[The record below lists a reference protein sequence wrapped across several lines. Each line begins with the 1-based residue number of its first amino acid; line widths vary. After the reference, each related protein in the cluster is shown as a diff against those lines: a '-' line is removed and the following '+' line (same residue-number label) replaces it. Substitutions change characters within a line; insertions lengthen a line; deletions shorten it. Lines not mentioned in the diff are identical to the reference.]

1 MLHFTITYNGQTVEI
16 EHSGGPFEFGR
27 GPKRENIARH
37 TVNDSY
43 VSGNHVLVEEVEY
56 SKVRILNLSQRN
68 SIRLDNN
75 GAINIG
81 ASIQVSLPVTF
92 FIGETFIKIEF
103 IADEDERESDGESE
117 ALLDSMESA
126 ITLNPGQSSGSLLDL
141 GQSPSPEKLAVWF
154 ETLIAVQKSASG
166 SLEFFQDTAQAVVN
180 LIGLD
185 RGLVLMIK
193 NGRWMVQSRFP
204 DEDVEG
210 REFSISV
217 LGKIAK
223 GRKTFYQC
231 GANLQNESESVMGIE
246 AVIASPI
253 FDKAENVV
261 GAIYGVR
268 NKLTAGSGSNIGVN
282 PLEAQIVQL
291 LASSVG
297 AGLAR
302 QEQEAEAGRLRVQF
316 EQFFSADLARELQKN
331 PKLLEGHESE
341 ITVLFT
347 DIRGFSRISESL
359 NPRETC
365 SLVADVMEELTSCV
379 MAFEGVMVNY
389 SGDGIMAMWNAPAP
403 QSDHAIKA
411 CKAALA
417 MVARMPAVQ
426 ERWKNKVSLP
436 VKVGIGINTGMAL
449 CGNTGSK
456 MKFQYGALGHTVNLA
471 SRIEGATKVMGV
483 PILISGFTKKL
494 VGSAFATR
502 KLRKIRVIGINEPV
516 DIYHLHAEVSSIE
529 WRSDA
534 DIYESALKH
543 YEAREFGP
551 ACRDL
556 YPLIANHN
564 ENYDTASLSLM
575 AKSIEYL
582 RKPPLPSF
590 NGVEDLESK

>member
-1 MLHFTITYNGQTVEI
+1 MLHFTIIFNGQTVEI
-16 EHSGGPFEFGR
+16 EHPSGAFELGR
-27 GPKRENIARH
+27 GLERDNIPRYRS
-37 TVNDSY
+37 NDSY
-43 VSGNHVLVEEVEY
+43 VSGNHVRVEQIAN
-56 SKVRILNLSQRN
+56 SKVSVLNLSQRN
-68 SIRLDNN
+68 SIRIDK
-75 GAINIG
+75 GDPINIG
-81 ASIQVSLPVTF
+81 ATVQVLLPVTL
-92 FIGETFIKIEF
+92 FIGETSVRIDGIF
-103 IADEDERESDGESE
+103 DEDFSGESE
-117 ALLDSMESA
+117 ALLGSMESA
-126 ITLNPGQSSGSLLDL
+126 ITLRPGESSGNLLDL

-166 SLEFFQDTAQAVVN
+166 SFEFFQDTAKAVVN

-193 NGRWMVQSRFP
+193 NGKWMVQARFP
-204 DEDVEG
+204 DDNG
-210 REFSISV
+210 YHREFSMSV
-217 LGKIAK
+217 LGKMVK
-223 GRKTFYQC
+223 EKKTFYQS
-231 GANLQNESESVMGIE
+231 GSVLQSQGESVSGIE

-253 FDKAENVV
+253 FDIAENVV
-261 GAIYGVR
+261 GAIYVVR
-268 NKLTAGSGSNIGVN
+268 NKITGASIGVA
-282 PLEAQIVQL
+282 PLEAQIIQI

-316 EQFFSADLARELQKN
+316 EQFFSVDLARELQKN

-379 MAFEGVMVNY
+379 MAFEGVVVNY

-502 KLRKIRVIGINEPV
+502 KLRKIRVIGISEPV
-516 DIYHLHAEVSSIE
+516 DIYQLHAEVSSIE

-543 YEAREFGP
+543 YESSEFGP

-556 YPLIANHN
+556 YPLIANQN
-564 ENYDTASLSLM
+564 ENFDTASLSLM

-582 RKPPLPSF
+582 RKPPLLSF

>member
-1 MLHFTITYNGQTVEI
+1 MLHFTIIFNGQTVEI
-16 EHSGGPFEFGR
+16 EHPSGAFELGR
-27 GPKRENIARH
+27 GLERDNIPRYRS
-37 TVNDSY
+37 NDSY
-43 VSGNHVLVEEVEY
+43 VSGNHVRVEQIAN
-56 SKVRILNLSQRN
+56 SKVSVLNLSQRN
-68 SIRLDNN
+68 SIRIDK
-75 GAINIG
+75 GDPINIG
-81 ASIQVSLPVTF
+81 ATVQVLLPVTL
-92 FIGETFIKIEF
+92 FIGETSVRIDEIF
-103 IADEDERESDGESE
+103 DEDFSGESE
-117 ALLDSMESA
+117 ALLGSMESA
-126 ITLNPGQSSGSLLDL
+126 ITLRPGESSGSLLDL

-166 SLEFFQDTAQAVVN
+166 SFEFFQDTAKAVVN

-193 NGRWMVQSRFP
+193 NGKWMVQARFP
-204 DEDVEG
+204 DDNG
-210 REFSISV
+210 YHREFSMSV
-217 LGKIAK
+217 LGKMVK
-223 GRKTFYQC
+223 EKKTFYQS
-231 GANLQNESESVMGIE
+231 GSVLQSQGESVSGIE

-253 FDKAENVV
+253 FDIAENVV

-268 NKLTAGSGSNIGVN
+268 NKITGASIGVA
-282 PLEAQIVQL
+282 PLEAQIIQI

-316 EQFFSADLARELQKN
+316 EQFFSVDLARELQKN

-379 MAFEGVMVNY
+379 MAFEGVVVNY

-502 KLRKIRVIGINEPV
+502 KLRKIRVIGISEPV
-516 DIYHLHAEVSSIE
+516 DIYQLHAEVSSIE

-582 RKPPLPSF
+582 RKPPLLSF

>member
-1 MLHFTITYNGQTVEI
+1 MLHFTIIFNGQTVEI
-16 EHSGGPFEFGR
+16 EHPSGAFELGR
-27 GPKRENIARH
+27 GLERDNIPRYRS
-37 TVNDSY
+37 NDSY
-43 VSGNHVLVEEVEY
+43 VSGNHVRVEQIAN
-56 SKVRILNLSQRN
+56 SKVSVLNLSQRN
-68 SIRLDNN
+68 SIRIDK
-75 GAINIG
+75 GDPINIG
-81 ASIQVSLPVTF
+81 ATVQVLLPVTL
-92 FIGETFIKIEF
+92 FIGETSVRIDEIF
-103 IADEDERESDGESE
+103 DEDFSGETD
-117 ALLDSMESA
+117 ALLGSMESA
-126 ITLNPGQSSGSLLDL
+126 ITLRPGESSGSLLDL

-166 SLEFFQDTAQAVVN
+166 SFEFFQDTAKAVVN

-193 NGRWMVQSRFP
+193 NGKWMVQARFP
-204 DEDVEG
+204 DDNG
-210 REFSISV
+210 YHREFSMSV
-217 LGKIAK
+217 LGKMVK
-223 GRKTFYQC
+223 EKKTFYQS
-231 GANLQNESESVMGIE
+231 GSVLQSQGESVSGIE

-253 FDKAENVV
+253 FDIAENVV

-268 NKLTAGSGSNIGVN
+268 NKITGASIGVA
-282 PLEAQIVQL
+282 PLEAQIIQI

-316 EQFFSADLARELQKN
+316 EQFFSVDLARELQKN

-379 MAFEGVMVNY
+379 MAFEGVVVNY

-502 KLRKIRVIGINEPV
+502 KLRKIRVIGISEPV
-516 DIYHLHAEVSSIE
+516 DIYQLHAEVSSIE

-543 YEAREFGP
+543 YESSEFGP

-556 YPLIANHN
+556 YPLIANQN
-564 ENYDTASLSLM
+564 ENFDTASLSLM

-582 RKPPLPSF
+582 RKPPLLSF

>member
-1 MLHFTITYNGQTVEI
+1 MLHFTIIFNGQTVEI
-16 EHSGGPFEFGR
+16 EHPSGAFELGR
-27 GPKRENIARH
+27 GLERDNIPRYRS
-37 TVNDSY
+37 NDSY
-43 VSGNHVLVEEVEY
+43 VSGNHVRVEQIAN
-56 SKVRILNLSQRN
+56 SKVSVLNLSQRN
-68 SIRLDNN
+68 SIRIDK
-75 GAINIG
+75 GDPINIG
-81 ASIQVSLPVTF
+81 ATVQVLLPVTL
-92 FIGETFIKIEF
+92 FIGETSVRIDEIF
-103 IADEDERESDGESE
+103 DEDFSGESE
-117 ALLDSMESA
+117 ALLGSMESA
-126 ITLNPGQSSGSLLDL
+126 ITLRPGESSGILLDL

-166 SLEFFQDTAQAVVN
+166 SFEFFQDTAKAVVN

-193 NGRWMVQSRFP
+193 NGKWMVQARFP
-204 DEDVEG
+204 DDNG
-210 REFSISV
+210 YHREFSMSV
-217 LGKIAK
+217 LGKMVK
-223 GRKTFYQC
+223 EKKTFYQS
-231 GANLQNESESVMGIE
+231 GSVLQSQGESVSGIE

-253 FDKAENVV
+253 FDIAENVV

-268 NKLTAGSGSNIGVN
+268 NKITGASIGVA
-282 PLEAQIVQL
+282 PLEAQIIQI

-316 EQFFSADLARELQKN
+316 EQFFSVDLARELQKN

-379 MAFEGVMVNY
+379 MAFEGVVVNY

-502 KLRKIRVIGINEPV
+502 KLRKIRVIGISEPV
-516 DIYHLHAEVSSIE
+516 DIYQLHAEVSSIE

-543 YEAREFGP
+543 YEASEFGP

-564 ENYDTASLSLM
+564 ENFDTASLSLM

-582 RKPPLPSF
+582 RKPPLLSF

>member
-1 MLHFTITYNGQTVEI
+1 MLHFTIIFNGQTVEI
-16 EHSGGPFEFGR
+16 EHPSGAFELGR
-27 GPKRENIARH
+27 GLERDNIPRYRS
-37 TVNDSY
+37 NDSY
-43 VSGNHVLVEEVEY
+43 VSGNHVRVEQIAN
-56 SKVRILNLSQRN
+56 SKVSVLNLSQRN
-68 SIRLDNN
+68 SIRIDK
-75 GAINIG
+75 GDPINIG
-81 ASIQVSLPVTF
+81 ATVQVLLPVTL
-92 FIGETFIKIEF
+92 FIGETSVRIDEIF
-103 IADEDERESDGESE
+103 DEDFSGESE
-117 ALLDSMESA
+117 ALLGSMESA
-126 ITLNPGQSSGSLLDL
+126 ITLRPGESSGSLLDL

-166 SLEFFQDTAQAVVN
+166 SFEFFQDTAKAVVN

-193 NGRWMVQSRFP
+193 NGKWMVQARFP
-204 DEDVEG
+204 DDNG
-210 REFSISV
+210 YHREFSMSV
-217 LGKIAK
+217 LGKMVK
-223 GRKTFYQC
+223 EKKTFYQS
-231 GANLQNESESVMGIE
+231 GSVLQSQGESVSGIE

-253 FDKAENVV
+253 FDIAENVV

-268 NKLTAGSGSNIGVN
+268 NKITGASIGVA
-282 PLEAQIVQL
+282 PLEAQIIQI

-316 EQFFSADLARELQKN
+316 EQFFSVDLARELQKN

-379 MAFEGVMVNY
+379 MAFEGVVVNY

-502 KLRKIRVIGINEPV
+502 KLRKIRVIGISEPV
-516 DIYHLHAEVSSIE
+516 DIYQLHAEVSSIE

-543 YEAREFGP
+543 YEASEFGP

-564 ENYDTASLSLM
+564 ENFDTASLSLM

-582 RKPPLPSF
+582 RKPPLLSF

>member
-1 MLHFTITYNGQTVEI
+1 MLHFTIIYNGETVEI
-16 EHSGGPFEFGR
+16 EHPSGPFELGR
-27 GPKRENIARH
+27 GPLRDNIPRY
-37 TVNDSY
+37 TTNDSY
-43 VSGNHVLVEEVEY
+43 VSGNHVRVEQIAN
-56 SKVRILNLSQRN
+56 SKVSLLNLSQRN
-68 SIRLDNN
+68 SIRIN
-75 GAINIG
+75 GGDLINIG
-81 ASIQVSLPVTF
+81 VTVQVLLPITL
-92 FIGETFIKIEF
+92 FIGETSVTIDEISEED
-103 IADEDERESDGESE
+103 DEDLDGINE
-117 ALLDSMESA
+117 ALLDSMASA
-126 ITLNPGQSSGSLLDL
+126 MTLSPGQSSGSLLDL

-166 SLEFFQDTAQAVVN
+166 SLEFFQDTAQAVVD

-193 NGRWMVQSRFP
+193 NGRWMVQARFP

-210 REFSISV
+210 REFSMSV

-223 GRKTFYQC
+223 GRKTFYQG

-268 NKLTAGSGSNIGVN
+268 NKVTAGSGLNIGVN

-331 PKLLEGHESE
+331 PKLLEGHDSV

-365 SLVADVMEELTSCV
+365 NLVADVMEELTSCV
-379 MAFEGVMVNY
+379 MAFEGVVVNY
-389 SGDGIMAMWNAPAP
+389 LGDGIMAMWNAPAP

-426 ERWKNKVSLP
+426 ERWKNKISLP
-436 VKVGIGINTGMAL
+436 VKVGIGINTGTAL

-483 PILISGFTKKL
+483 PILISDSTKAL

-502 KLRKIRVIGINEPV
+502 KLRKIRVVGINEPV
-516 DIYHLHAEVSSIE
+516 DIYQLHAEVSSIE

-564 ENYDTASLSLM
+564 DSYDTASLSLM

-582 RKPPLPSF
+582 RKPPLQSF

>member
-1 MLHFTITYNGQTVEI
+1 MLHFTIIFNGQTVEI
-16 EHSGGPFEFGR
+16 EHPSGAFELGR
-27 GPKRENIARH
+27 GLERDNIPRYRS
-37 TVNDSY
+37 NDSY
-43 VSGNHVLVEEVEY
+43 VSGNHVRVEQIAN
-56 SKVRILNLSQRN
+56 SKVSVLNLSQRN
-68 SIRLDNN
+68 SIRIDK
-75 GAINIG
+75 GDPINIG
-81 ASIQVSLPVTF
+81 ATVQVLLPVTL
-92 FIGETFIKIEF
+92 FIGETSVRIDEIF
-103 IADEDERESDGESE
+103 DEDFSGESE
-117 ALLDSMESA
+117 ALLGSMESA
-126 ITLNPGQSSGSLLDL
+126 ITLRPGESSGSLLDL

-166 SLEFFQDTAQAVVN
+166 SFEFFQDTAKAVVN

-193 NGRWMVQSRFP
+193 NGKWMVQARFP
-204 DEDVEG
+204 DDNG
-210 REFSISV
+210 YHREFSMSV
-217 LGKIAK
+217 LGKMVK
-223 GRKTFYQC
+223 EKKTFYQS
-231 GANLQNESESVMGIE
+231 GSVLQSQGESVSGIE

-253 FDKAENVV
+253 FDIAENVV

-268 NKLTAGSGSNIGVN
+268 NKITGASIGVA
-282 PLEAQIVQL
+282 PLEAQIIQI

-316 EQFFSADLARELQKN
+316 EQFFSVDLARELQKN

-379 MAFEGVMVNY
+379 MAFEGVVVNY

-502 KLRKIRVIGINEPV
+502 KLRKIRVIGISEPV
-516 DIYHLHAEVSSIE
+516 DIYQLHAEVSSIE

>member
-1 MLHFTITYNGQTVEI
+1 MLHFTIIFNGQTVEI
-16 EHSGGPFEFGR
+16 EHPSGAFELGR
-27 GPKRENIARH
+27 GLERDNIPRYRS
-37 TVNDSY
+37 NDSY
-43 VSGNHVLVEEVEY
+43 VSGNHVRVEQIAN
-56 SKVRILNLSQRN
+56 SKVSVLNLSQRN
-68 SIRLDNN
+68 SIRIDK
-75 GAINIG
+75 GDPINIG
-81 ASIQVSLPVTF
+81 ATVQVLLPVTL
-92 FIGETFIKIEF
+92 FIGETSVRIDEIF
-103 IADEDERESDGESE
+103 DEDFSGESE
-117 ALLDSMESA
+117 ALLGSMESA
-126 ITLNPGQSSGSLLDL
+126 ITLRPGESSGNLLDL

-166 SLEFFQDTAQAVVN
+166 SFEFFQDTAKAVVN

-193 NGRWMVQSRFP
+193 NGKWMVQARFP
-204 DEDVEG
+204 DDNG
-210 REFSISV
+210 YHREFSMSV
-217 LGKIAK
+217 LGKMVK
-223 GRKTFYQC
+223 EKKTFYQS
-231 GANLQNESESVMGIE
+231 GSVLQSQGESVSGIE

-253 FDKAENVV
+253 FDIAENVV

-268 NKLTAGSGSNIGVN
+268 NKITGASIGVA
-282 PLEAQIVQL
+282 PLEAQIIQI

-316 EQFFSADLARELQKN
+316 EQFFSVDLARELQKN

-379 MAFEGVMVNY
+379 MAFEGVVVNY

-502 KLRKIRVIGINEPV
+502 KLRKIRVIGISEPV
-516 DIYHLHAEVSSIE
+516 DIYQLHAEVSSIE

-582 RKPPLPSF
+582 RKPPLLSF

>member
-1 MLHFTITYNGQTVEI
+1 MLHFTIIYNGQTVEI
-16 EHSGGPFEFGR
+16 EHPSGAFELGR
-27 GPKRENIARH
+27 GLERDNIPRYRS
-37 TVNDSY
+37 NDSY
-43 VSGNHVLVEEVEY
+43 VSGNHVRVEQIAN
-56 SKVRILNLSQRN
+56 SKVSVLNLSQRN
-68 SIRLDNN
+68 SIRIDKGDPL
-75 GAINIG
+75 NIG
-81 ASIQVSLPVTF
+81 ETVQVLLPVTF
-92 FIGETFIKIEF
+92 FIGETSVRIDEIFE
-103 IADEDERESDGESE
+103 EDEGEWGGE
-117 ALLDSMESA
+117 DDALLESMESA
-126 ITLNPGQSSGSLLDL
+126 MTLSSGQSSGSLLDL

-166 SLEFFQDTAQAVVN
+166 SLEFFQDTAQAVVD

-185 RGLVLMIK
+185 RGLVLMIN
-193 NGRWMVQSRFP
+193 NGRWMVQARFP
-204 DEDVEG
+204 DEDVEH
-210 REFSISV
+210 REFSMSV

-223 GRKTFYQC
+223 GRKTFYQG
-231 GANLQNESESVMGIE
+231 GASLQNESESVMGIE

-268 NKLTAGSGSNIGVN
+268 NKVTAGSGAKIGVN

-291 LASSVG
+291 LASSVA

-316 EQFFSADLARELQKN
+316 EQFFSVDLARELQKN

-379 MAFEGVMVNY
+379 MAFEGVVVNY

-483 PILISGFTKKL
+483 PILISGFTKQL

-516 DIYHLHAEVSSIE
+516 DIYQLHAEVSSIE

-582 RKPPLPSF
+582 RKPPLLSF

>member
-141 GQSPSPEKLAVWF
+141 GEAPSPEKLAVWF
-154 ETLIAVQKSASG
+154 ETLIAVQKSAGG
-166 SLEFFQDTAQAVVN
+166 SLEFFQDTAKAVVN

-193 NGRWMVQSRFP
+193 NGRWMVQARFP
-204 DEDVEG
+204 DEDVEN
-210 REFSISV
+210 REFSMSV

-223 GRKTFYQC
+223 GRKTFYQS

-253 FDKAENVV
+253 FDKADNVV

-268 NKLTAGSGSNIGVN
+268 NKLTALSGSNIGVN

-291 LASSVG
+291 LSSSVS

-331 PKLLEGHESE
+331 HKLLEGHDTE

-379 MAFEGVMVNY
+379 MAFEGVVVNY

-543 YEAREFGP
+543 YEASEFGP

-556 YPLIANHN
+556 YPLIANHSGY
-564 ENYDTASLSLM
+564 YDTASLSLM

>member
-141 GQSPSPEKLAVWF
+141 GEAPSPEKLAVWF
-154 ETLIAVQKSASG
+154 ETLIAVQKSAGG
-166 SLEFFQDTAQAVVN
+166 SLEFFQDTAKAVVN

-193 NGRWMVQSRFP
+193 NGRWMVQARFP
-204 DEDVEG
+204 DEDVEN
-210 REFSISV
+210 REFSMSV

-223 GRKTFYQC
+223 GRKTFYQS

-253 FDKAENVV
+253 FDKSENVV

-268 NKLTAGSGSNIGVN
+268 NKVTAIKGAKIGVN

-291 LASSVG
+291 LSSSVS

-331 PKLLEGHESE
+331 HKLLEGHDTE

-379 MAFEGVMVNY
+379 MAFEGVVVNY

>member
-1 MLHFTITYNGQTVEI
+1 MLHFTIIFNGQTVEI
-16 EHSGGPFEFGR
+16 EHPSGAFELGR
-27 GPKRENIARH
+27 GLERDNIPRYRS
-37 TVNDSY
+37 NDSY
-43 VSGNHVLVEEVEY
+43 VSGNHVRVEQIAN
-56 SKVRILNLSQRN
+56 SKVSVLNLSQRN
-68 SIRLDNN
+68 SIRIDK
-75 GAINIG
+75 GDPINIG
-81 ASIQVSLPVTF
+81 ATVQVLLPVTL
-92 FIGETFIKIEF
+92 FIGETSVRIDGIF
-103 IADEDERESDGESE
+103 DEDFSGESE
-117 ALLDSMESA
+117 ALLGSMESA
-126 ITLNPGQSSGSLLDL
+126 ITLRPGESSGNLLDL

-166 SLEFFQDTAQAVVN
+166 SLEFFQDTAQAVVD

-193 NGRWMVQSRFP
+193 NGKWMVQARFP
-204 DEDVEG
+204 DDNG
-210 REFSISV
+210 YHREFSMSV
-217 LGKIAK
+217 LGKMVK
-223 GRKTFYQC
+223 EKKTFYQS
-231 GANLQNESESVMGIE
+231 GSVLQSQGESVSGIE

-253 FDKAENVV
+253 FDIAENVV

-268 NKLTAGSGSNIGVN
+268 NKITGASIGVA
-282 PLEAQIVQL
+282 PLEAQIIQI

-316 EQFFSADLARELQKN
+316 EQFFSVDLARELQKN

-379 MAFEGVMVNY
+379 MAFEGVVVNY

-502 KLRKIRVIGINEPV
+502 KLRKIRVIGISEPV
-516 DIYHLHAEVSSIE
+516 DIYQLHAEVSSIE

-543 YEAREFGP
+543 YESSEFGP

-582 RKPPLPSF
+582 RKPPLLSF

>member
-1 MLHFTITYNGQTVEI
+1 MIHFTIIFNGQSVEI
-16 EHSGGPFEFGR
+16 DHPSGPFELGR
-27 GPKRENIARH
+27 GPQRDNIARY

-43 VSGNHVLVEEVEY
+43 VSGNHVRVEQQEN
-56 SKVRILNLSQRN
+56 SNVRILNLSQRN
-68 SIRLDNN
+68 SIRIEN
-75 GAINIG
+75 AEAVSIG
-81 ASIQVSLPVTF
+81 SSVQVLLPVTF
-92 FIGETFIKIEF
+92 FIGETTVRI
-103 IADEDERESDGESE
+103 DEIFTEDGHDLDGESE
-117 ALLDSMESA
+117 ALLDSMQSA
-126 ITLNPGQSSGSLLDL
+126 ITLGSGQSSGSLLDL

-166 SLEFFQDTAQAVVN
+166 SLEFFQDTAKAVVN

-204 DEDVEG
+204 DEDVDR
-210 REFSISV
+210 REFSMSV
-217 LGKIAK
+217 LSKMVK
-223 GRKTFYQC
+223 EKKTFFQS
-231 GANLQNESESVMGIE
+231 GSALQSQSESVMDIQ

-261 GAIYGVR
+261 GSIYGVR
-268 NKLTAGSGSNIGVN
+268 NKMTAATGANIGVN

-302 QEQEAEAGRLRVQF
+302 QAQEAEAGRLRVQF

-331 PKLLEGHESE
+331 PKLLEGHDAE

-379 MAFEGVMVNY
+379 MAFEGVVVNY

-436 VKVGIGINTGMAL
+436 VKVGIGINTGIAL

-456 MKFQYGALGHTVNLA
+456 MKFQYGALGHAVNLA

-483 PILISGFTKKL
+483 PILISDSTKKL

-582 RKPPLPSF
+582 RKPPLQSF